1 MIDSSGMHWNV
12 HVEGDGPEL
21 LLVHGTGSSLET
33 WRGVLPALAD
43 DFRVVAVDLP
53 GHGDTDPL
61 PRGQASITAMANA
74 LARCRATLGSF
85 PTAVVGHSAGAA
97 LLLRMTL
104 DRQIDPQHVVAIN
117 PALMPYGGR
126 RAHLFA
132 PLARTLAAAPVLPW
146 LIARRAADPRAIDRM
161 IRGTGSVLAADGIAM
176 YQRLFA
182 DERHVRSTLDM
193 MAGWDLG
200 TLVDELGP
208 IAPRVHLVVGTA
220 DMAVPPSQARALKS
234 RYPELKH
241 VSLRGAG
248 HLAHEECPGE
258 VAALVRSAIL
268 HDVRQ

>member
-1 MIDSSGMHWNV
+1 MIDSSGMRWNV
-12 HVEGDGPEL
+12 HVAGDGPDL
-21 LLVHGTGSSLET
+21 LLVHGTGSSLAT
-33 WRGVLPALAD
+33 WRGLLPALAE

-53 GHGDTDPL
+53 GHGGTDPL

-85 PTAVVGHSAGAA
+85 PAAAVGHSAGAA

-104 DRQIDPQHVVAIN
+104 DRQIDPRHIVAIN

-132 PLARTLAAAPVLPW
+132 PLARALAAAPVLPW
-146 LIARRAADPRAIDRM
+146 LIARRAADPRAVDRM
-161 IRGTGSVLAADGIAM
+161 IRGTGSVLAADGIAT

-182 DERHVRSTLDM
+182 DEGHVRSTLDM

-208 IAPRVHLVVGTA
+208 IAARVHLVVGTA
-220 DMAVPPSQARALKS
+220 DMAVPPSQSRALRS
-234 RYPELKH
+234 RYPAMRR

-248 HLAHEECPGE
+248 HLAHEERPAE
-258 VAALVRSAIL
+258 VAALIRSAVL
-268 HDVRQ
+268 DDVPQ